1 MSKETLTDLILGLVF
16 IFAQVLIFQHL
27 SILGT
32 TPDLLLVY
40 LLWLATKRNR
50 GNLILQAGALGFVQ
64 DALFDFWGLNMFAK
78 TLLCF
83 MIFNFIER
91 NKEGRLL
98 IWQIFATIAVAAIF
112 HNLIFLALSS
122 FVEAYNTSYQP
133 AIFVIGSGL
142 YTAVVG
148 SILFVF
154 KGN

>member
-1 MSKETLTDLILGLVF
+1 MSKENLKDFITGLVF
-16 IFAQVLIFQHL
+16 VLTEVLIFQHL

-50 GNLILQAGALGFVQ
+50 FNLIILAAVLSFIQ
-64 DALFDFWGLNMFAK
+64 DAFFDFWGLNMFAK
-78 TLLCF
+78 TLVCF
-83 MIFNFIER
+83 MCYNFIER

-98 IWQIFATIAVAAIF
+98 IWQIFGIIAVTALF
-112 HNLIFLALSS
+112 HDLIFLGLSS
-122 FVEAYNTSYQP
+122 FLETYASSFKPT
-133 AIFVIGSGL
+133 IFVLGSSL
-142 YTAVVG
+142 YTALVG